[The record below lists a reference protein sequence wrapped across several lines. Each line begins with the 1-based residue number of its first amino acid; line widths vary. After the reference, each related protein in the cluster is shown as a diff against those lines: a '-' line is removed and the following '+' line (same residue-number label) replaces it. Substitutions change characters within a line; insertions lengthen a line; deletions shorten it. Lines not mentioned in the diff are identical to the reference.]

1 MARAFRK
8 RSAATTAEGRTE
20 AAAIQAARRRG
31 MSNREIADRLG
42 INERTVRKIVSG
54 ETSGTRIFHKRM
66 PTVEGRAASP
76 NIFRADVRIGYDAKG
91 DEIIRSVNV
100 KLPDVP
106 GAKGPRAPTFFDV
119 LRLPDMRSVA
129 RTEAEKMR
137 NRYGDLVT
145 QEDADAFIS
154 SLRPIIRRDESK
166 VLHTIRG
173 QYGTR

>member
-8 RSAATTAEGRTE
+8 RSAARTPEARIE

-31 MSNREIADRLG
+31 MTNKAIAERYG
-42 INERTVRKIVSG
+42 INERTVRKIVAG

-76 NIFRADVRIGYDAKG
+76 NIFRADVRIGYDAQGK
-91 DEIIRSVNV
+91 DIIRSVNV

-106 GAKGPRAPTFFDV
+106 GAKGMRAPNFFDV

-129 RTEAEKMR
+129 QTEAAKMR
-137 NRYGDLVT
+137 NRYGELVT
-145 QEDADAFIS
+145 QEDAEAFIS
-154 SLRPIIRRDESK
+154 SLRPIIRRDPEK
-166 VLHTIRG
+166 TLHTIRG
-173 QYGTR
+173 EYAT